1 MLSTYFDEARKILL
15 GLLSWE
21 NRTMSESF
29 ESRFVLHEG
38 TLSERTKNMDEL
50 LETLLAV
57 IKTYLHSLTKN
68 EYPSGWNL
76 ESTQKIAELEVLRRY
91 GNEAAKNLAS
101 FILSDE

>member
-57 IKTYLHSLTKN
+57 IKEKGFFRKKKFQLM
-68 EYPSGWNL
+68 E
-76 ESTQKIAELEVLRRY
+76 
-91 GNEAAKNLAS
+91 
-101 FILSDE
+101 FF